1 MDNSK
6 QTDKRIGKRIAGIRK
21 GLTIHHVKVPLS
33 QEALSAATGIQRS
46 RLGRIERGNAP
57 VSPHELTLI
66 CHHLDITPNDLFCP
80 PISERFK
87 AETFVG
93 KLGNLMFRRIWS

>member
-6 QTDKRIGKRIAGIRK
+6 QTDKRIGKRIADIRK

-33 QEALSAATGIQRS
+33 QEALAAATGIQRS

-66 CHHLDITPNDLFCP
+66 CHHLKITPNDLFCP
-80 PISERFK
+80 PPAERFK
-87 AETFVG
+87 TETFVG
-93 KLGNLMFRRIWS
+93 KLVNLMLKRIL